1 MKARQ
6 DLLKLTGL
14 GMAALSFPMLGKAV
28 PDARPNILILLADD
42 WGWPSSP
49 LYGDKM
55 VKTPALERLAKDGVL
70 FNRAYCSA
78 PSCMPSRGA
87 LLTGQ
92 DFWRLEEGANLL
104 GTLPAKFS
112 VYPELLQKAGY
123 VTGSRSKGWGPGNLT
138 AGGRTEEPCGRP
150 MGKGDGDF
158 AGFLQR
164 MPADK
169 PFCFWF
175 GSFDPHRIYKQG
187 SGIAAG
193 LNPADVQVPGFLPD
207 TPEVRSDLCDYYL
220 AVQKFDADV
229 TKAIAALEKSGRY
242 TNTLIFITGDNGIP
256 FPHAKTQIYD
266 YGVHQPLAICWPE
279 RVPGGRTVDD
289 FISFTDFAPTILEAA
304 GLPVP
309 EEMTG
314 KSLLPLLLSG
324 KSGQVE
330 PERDAVVV
338 GLERHVGSYP
348 MRAIRTEEF
357 SYIRNF
363 ATDRY
368 PDNYGRG
375 GPSMEYMI
383 AHKDDSPELKRLYDA
398 SFGQRPAEEL
408 YDMQKDPYE
417 LTNLAADP
425 KYAAVKKKMADR
437 LNAYLIK
444 TGDPRVL
451 GNGEVF
457 DNYRTW
463 AGNKELPPVSQQKM
477 PNGGMVERLK
487 RE

>member
-1 MKARQ
+1 MKTRN

-14 GMAALSFPMLGKAV
+14 GVAALGFPMLGKAQV
-28 PDARPNILILLADD
+28 PDERPNILIFLADD

-49 LYGDKM
+49 LYGDQV
-55 VKTPALERLAKDGVL
+55 VKTPALERIAKDGVL

-78 PSCMPSRGA
+78 PSCAPSRAA

-112 VYPELLQKAGY
+112 VYPALLAKAGY
-123 VTGSRSKGWGPGNLT
+123 VTGSRSKGWGPGNLE

-164 MPADK
+164 MPVDK

-175 GSFDPHRIYKQG
+175 GSYDPHRGYKKG

-193 LNPADVQVPGFLPD
+193 LNPDDVQVPGFLPD

-220 AVQKFDADV
+220 KVQKFNDDV
-229 TKAIAALEKSGRY
+229 MQVIAELKKSGRY
-242 TNTLIFITGDNGIP
+242 DNTLIIITGDNGMP
-256 FPHAKTQIYD
+256 FPHAKTQIYE
-266 YGVHQPLAICWPE
+266 YGVHVPLAVCWPE

-289 FISFTDFAPTILEAA
+289 FVSFTDFAPTILEAA

-309 EEMTG
+309 AEMTG

-330 PERDAVVV
+330 PQRDAVAV

-348 MRAIRTEEF
+348 MRAIRTKEF

-368 PDNYGRG
+368 PDNYGKG

-383 AHKDDSPELKRLYDA
+383 EHKDDSAQMRRLYEA
-398 SFGQRPAEEL
+398 SFGQRSAEEL
-408 YDMQKDPYE
+408 YDMQKDPDE
-417 LTNLAADP
+417 LVNLADDP
-425 KYAAVKKKMADR
+425 KYTAIKKQLADR
-437 LNAYLIK
+437 LMTYLKK
-444 TGDPRVL
+444 TEDPRAF
-451 GNGEVF
+451 GRGEVF
-457 DNYRTW
+457 DNYPTW
-463 AGNKELPPVSQQKM
+463 VKDRELPPVSRQKM
-477 PNGGMVERLK
+477 PNGGMVNRL
-487 RE
+487 